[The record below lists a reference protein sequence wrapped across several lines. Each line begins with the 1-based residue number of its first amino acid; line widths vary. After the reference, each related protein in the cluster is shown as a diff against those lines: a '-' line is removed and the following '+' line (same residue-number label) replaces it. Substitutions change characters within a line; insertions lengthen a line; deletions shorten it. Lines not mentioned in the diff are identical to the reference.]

1 MIIIRKNIEINMI
14 IIVIKKNMRLFKKKL
29 QDNYFLIL
37 YIEGKIKLTPE
48 GDSLVMICIYH
59 IF

>member
-1 MIIIRKNIEINMI
+1 
-14 IIVIKKNMRLFKKKL
+14 MRLFKKL
-29 QDNYFLIL
+29 QDDYFLVL
-37 YIEGKIKLTPE
+37 YIEGKIILTPE